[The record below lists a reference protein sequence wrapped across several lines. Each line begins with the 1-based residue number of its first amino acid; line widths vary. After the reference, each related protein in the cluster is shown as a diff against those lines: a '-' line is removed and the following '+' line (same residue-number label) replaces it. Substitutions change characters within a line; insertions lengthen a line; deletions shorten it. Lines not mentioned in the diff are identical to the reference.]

1 MTTRNRGKETGD
13 DALFGSEKTILK
25 IREALKDMSYLL
37 SRNYPE
43 KASSEL
49 VGNNYKLKTRQ
60 IKVLRT
66 SSASNLQLKNRKS
79 KQLFISGLKDKII
92 YLDGFNIVILLESL
106 LSGAY
111 IFQGLD
117 SCYRDLSGVH
127 GTYKRVSQTQ
137 KSIELVSSFFKKS
150 QAEKLIWVF
159 DKPVSNSGR
168 IKQLISSFAEEN
180 QLNWEMILENNPD
193 KYLIEQNDPI
203 ISSDA
208 WILDECKNWFNLIDF
223 LITEEK
229 LEVNLI
235 NLYQNESV

>member
-13 DALFGSEKTILK
+13 DELFGSKKIIVK
-25 IREALKDMSYLL
+25 IREALKDTNYLL
-37 SRNYPE
+37 SRNYPD

-49 VGNNYKLKTRQ
+49 VGNNYKLKSRQ
-60 IKVLRT
+60 IKVLRAA
-66 SSASNLQLKNRKS
+66 SASNQQLENRKS
-79 KQLFISGLKDKII
+79 KQLSISDLQNKII
-92 YLDGFNIVILLESL
+92 YLDGFNIIILLESL

-127 GTYKRVSQTQ
+127 GTYKRVNQTYQ
-137 KSIELVSSFFKKS
+137 SVELVYSFFKKS
-150 QAEKLIWVF
+150 KAEKLVWVF

-180 QLNWEMILENNPD
+180 QLNWEVILENNPD
-193 KYLIEQNDPI
+193 KYLIEQNFPI

-208 WILDECKNWFNLIDF
+208 WILDECMNWFNLIDY
-223 LITEEK
+223 IIKEEK
-229 LEVNLI
+229 LKINLI

>member
-13 DALFGSEKTILK
+13 DALFGSAKTILRIK
-25 IREALKDMSYLL
+25 EALKDMSYLL

-66 SSASNLQLKNRKS
+66 ASASNQQLENRKS
-79 KQLFISGLKDKII
+79 KQFFISCLKDKII

-127 GTYKRVSQTQ
+127 GTYKRVHQTQ

-150 QAEKLIWVF
+150 KAEKLIWVF

-180 QLNWEMILENNPD
+180 QLNWDVILENNPD
-193 KYLIEQNDPI
+193 KYLIEQYYPI

-208 WILDECKNWFNLIDF
+208 WILDECKNWFNLTDYI
-223 LITEEK
+223 IKEEK
-229 LEVNLI
+229 LKVNLI
-235 NLYQNESV
+235 NFYQNESV